1 MDNWLKAGAFGLFAA
16 GVIGAGLG
24 TADYLD
30 ARVSYCDVITNPC
43 TPQIRLALE
52 KVPVKAKEE
61 TFIPGAAGQKIFGAA
76 LGVVGFSGCMMLSRL
91 LASQQGLKQQ
101 FKTIANADTLRRYNT
116 RIDADFQ
123 AFTHEANLLAAEV
136 AYAVLEP
143 YQPEQPMLSGDTLE
157 DLTSPDHKVAAGNDE
172 NIEQNQEAIATTT
185 PHDDTKLPSW
195 VKGFVSSTCL
205 VWGNQG
211 SGKSWFVRY
220 LSLLKKQMGYQ
231 VIVFDPNSNRSE
243 WMGVELFN
251 TYEQIQEKMQWYV
264 DEVMGRYES
273 FGKSN
278 ISEQE
283 WRAKLWQQGKAITVI
298 CEEMTTYADFIS
310 DKELLTKFVKV
321 ATTLSRKQEMP
332 ICFVTHNNT
341 QSCMGEIKGLANLIG
356 RMQQIQLLSTTDP
369 NTSQPIASGK
379 ALIKMDGSDQWVEV
393 VTPKLSQKIKDFRQK
408 SEKNN
413 DARNYLE
420 RTWDLEFDVGA
431 KSARSPSNEKDTPKL
446 SPTAKKILTWLKQNR
461 ADGSW
466 LKYRGKEKRD
476 GNFINFLSDCGADW
490 KSRDAAIQELLTA
503 ELVVL
508 DDEKGMRLIG
518 ESDEEV

>member
-1 MDNWLKAGAFGLFAA
+1 MENWLKAGAFGLFAV
-16 GVIGAGLG
+16 GVVGAGLG
-24 TADYLD
+24 TADFLD
-30 ARVSYCDVITNPC
+30 ARVSYCNTLTNPC
-43 TPQIRLALE
+43 TLLVKVAWE
-52 KVPVKAKEE
+52 KVPVKAKFEK
-61 TFIPGAAGQKIFGAA
+61 FIPGAAGQKIFGAA

-91 LASQQGLKQQ
+91 LASLEPLKQQ
-101 FKTIANADTLRRYNT
+101 FKTIADADTLRRYNT

-123 AFTHEANLLAAEV
+123 AFTHHANLLAAEV

-143 YQPEQPMLSGDTLE
+143 YQPPLLEGDSLE
-157 DLTSPDHKVAAGNDE
+157 DITSPSNKVTAGDVPRFEEPSN
-172 NIEQNQEAIATTT
+172 AITTT
-185 PHDDTKLPSW
+185 TQTDDTKQPSW
-195 VKGFVSSTCL
+195 VKGFISSTCL

-220 LSLLKKQMGYQ
+220 LSLLKKQMGYK

-243 WMGVELFN
+243 WIGVELFN

-310 DKELLTKFVKV
+310 DKELLAKFVKV

-356 RMQQIQLLSTTDP
+356 RMQQIQLLPTTDQ

-393 VTPKLSQKIKDFRQK
+393 VTPKLSQKIKDFRQT
-408 SEKNN
+408 SERNN
-413 DARNYLE
+413 AQRNYLE
-420 RTWDLEFDVGA
+420 RTWDLEFDVGS
-431 KSARSPSNEKDTPKL
+431 KSARTPKHDKDPSKL
-446 SPTAKKILTWLKQNR
+446 SPTAQKIFAWLKQNR

-466 LKYRGKEKRD
+466 LKYKGKEGRD
-476 GNFINFLSDCGADW
+476 GNFINFLSDFGADW
-490 KSRDAAIQELLTA
+490 KARDIAIQELLIA
-503 ELVVL
+503 ELIVV

-518 ESDEEV
+518 